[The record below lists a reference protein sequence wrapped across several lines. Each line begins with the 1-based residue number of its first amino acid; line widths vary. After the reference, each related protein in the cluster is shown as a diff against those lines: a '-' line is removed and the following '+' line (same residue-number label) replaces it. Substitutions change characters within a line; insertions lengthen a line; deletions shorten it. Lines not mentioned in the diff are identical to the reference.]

1 MKLLRLGALGAE
13 KPALLADDGTLRDLS
28 GIVSDIAG
36 ETLGDEAL
44 NRIRNID
51 PASLPVVSADR
62 VGACVGNVGKF
73 ICIGLNYADHAK
85 ETGKEPPPEPILFM
99 KATTAVVGPND
110 DVEIPRTSAKAD
122 WEVELG
128 VVIGKRAKYVSEADA
143 LSYVAG
149 YCVVN
154 DVSERAFQSERGG
167 QWTKGKSH
175 DTFGPIGP
183 WLVTRDEV
191 ADPQNLALWLDVD
204 GQRRQTG
211 NTSTM
216 IFGVAHLV
224 SYISQFMT
232 LMPGDVIATGTPPG
246 VGMGIKP
253 TPVFLQPGQVMTLG
267 IEGLGEQRQTTIT
280 ARA

>member
-13 KPALLADDGTLRDLS
+13 KPALLAEDGTLRDLS
-28 GIVSDIAG
+28 GIVGDIAG

-44 NRIRNID
+44 DRIRRVD
-51 PASLPVVSADR
+51 PISLPVVSAER
-62 VGACVGNVGKF
+62 IGACVGNVGKF
-73 ICIGLNYADHAK
+73 ICVGLNYADHAK

-110 DVEIPRTSAKAD
+110 DVEIPRTSTKTD

-128 VVIGKRAKYVSEADA
+128 VVIGKRAKHVSEADA
-143 LSYVAG
+143 LAHVAG

-191 ADPQNLALWLDVD
+191 ADPQNLSLWLDVD

-246 VGMGIKP
+246 VGMGIRP
-253 TPVFLQPGQVMTLG
+253 TPVFLQVGQVMTLG
-267 IEGLGEQRQTTIT
+267 IEGLGEQRQTTIG